1 MAQQTIVASRACHLN
16 TTGLTPA
23 ILATNSVAVSL
34 LDSESADGIPTVGLA
49 GASDTIYGK
58 LDVNA
63 TNWNVLGEPTVT
75 ANGNVTYPNMAAVI
89 VDGIVE
95 FAFTS
100 PGSSNIG
107 QGIQGAASGA
117 IAAVDDTTGKI
128 IAYSGSTIWV
138 DLRA

>member
-1 MAQQTIVASRACHLN
+1 MYKRQ
-16 TTGLTPA
+16 
-23 ILATNSVAVSL
+23 
-34 LDSESADGIPTVGLA
+34 
-49 GASDTIYGK
+49 IYGK
-58 LDVNA
+58 SDVNA